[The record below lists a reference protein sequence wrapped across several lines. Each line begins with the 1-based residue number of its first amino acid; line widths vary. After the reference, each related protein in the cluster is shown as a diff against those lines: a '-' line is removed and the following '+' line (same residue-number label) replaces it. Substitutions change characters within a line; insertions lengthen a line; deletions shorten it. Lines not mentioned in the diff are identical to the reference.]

1 MFSDI
6 RRFFMGEG
14 PTKGRTSAAHKH
26 NKGKLY
32 CFAPPSTSRP
42 LDDLNGRYLCIL
54 HHFKFGC
61 SQYLRPLDVLVQ
73 VVIELDRLET

>member
-14 PTKGRTSAAHKH
+14 PTKGRTSAAHKQ
-26 NKGKLY
+26 